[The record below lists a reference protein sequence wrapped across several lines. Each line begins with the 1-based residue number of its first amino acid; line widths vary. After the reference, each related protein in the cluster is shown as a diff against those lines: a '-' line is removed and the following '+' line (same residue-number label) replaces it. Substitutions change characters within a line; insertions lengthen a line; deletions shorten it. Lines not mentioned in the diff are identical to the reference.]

1 MSFHNEQTSYLK
13 TGLSD
18 LQGAWALLRSEV
30 VESLGFPNS
39 DKILFH
45 IDEAMS
51 WECVR
56 DLNRMMGTLLVI
68 RNISVQSEVP
78 DSIKSLIDDVYECL
92 ADLDLT

>member
-18 LQGAWALLRSEV
+18 LQGAWTLLRSEV
-30 VESLGFPNS
+30 VEHFGFPKS

-56 DLNRMMGTLLVI
+56 DLKRMMGVLLVI

-78 DSIKSLIDDVYECL
+78 DSIKHLIGDVYECL